1 MWSRVLIAALT
12 LSCVACASYRTPGGA
27 VPLEVLNR
35 TVAPGAEPPQPSSRF
50 PARMAVARVQAAHYQ
65 SLTAEGQGKGALTV
79 LPAQEL
85 LGAPQ
90 LDQLARW
97 PAVAAAFAIEA
108 PMLPEQPESID
119 DLRMAAAKGQADMLL
134 VYTVDTA
141 FQLKGRRYAPLAKLP
156 LGSTP
161 DAQDHISSQA
171 LAVFLDV
178 RTGFVYGVVEATA
191 QVTGLD
197 QDWGKPERIDQ
208 KRLAAEQQAFG
219 QLLTQAAQ
227 RWAEIV
233 ARHQ

>member
-1 MWSRVLIAALT
+1 MWSRVLIATLT
-12 LSCVACASYRTPGGA
+12 LCCVACASYRAPGGA
-27 VPLEVLNR
+27 VPLETLNR
-35 TVAPGAEPPQPSSRF
+35 TAAQGAESPQPSSRF
-50 PARMAVARVQAAHYQ
+50 PARLAVARVQAARYE
-65 SLTAEGQGKGALTV
+65 SLTAAGQGKGALTV
-79 LPAQEL
+79 LSAQEL

-97 PAVAAAFAIEA
+97 PAVAAAFALEDA
-108 PMLPEQPESID
+108 MLPEQPESID

-141 FQLKGRRYAPLAKLP
+141 FQLRGRRYAPLAKLP
-156 LGSTP
+156 LGGKP

-171 LAVFLDV
+171 SAVFLDV
-178 RTGFVYGVVEATA
+178 RTGFVYGLAEATA

-208 KRLAAEQQAFG
+208 KRLAAEQQAFV